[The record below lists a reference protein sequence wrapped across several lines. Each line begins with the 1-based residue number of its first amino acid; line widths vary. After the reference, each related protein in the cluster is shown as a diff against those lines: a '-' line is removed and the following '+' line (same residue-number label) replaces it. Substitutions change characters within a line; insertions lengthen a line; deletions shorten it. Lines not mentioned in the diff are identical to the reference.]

1 MLGVDLFLIED
12 SDLKVTIMR
21 WDDHNDKNFGK
32 GSMNDPYPM
41 EKKKSSFTKILLIG
55 LLLFIAGSYG
65 YEKLVKDKNL
75 FKKERTENNVRTPA
89 SEITSEEAPSNFE
102 EIEDVV
108 SSVNNEETLPTEPV
122 RNQTQQ
128 IERNKVNTPEEAS
141 SVVSSASPAS
151 SKPAPPTSTRLSS
164 KPDYSGLSTIE
175 ILERQNHE
183 SVVKEAR
190 RAGVSTEG
198 STTEIL
204 ERINHASVVK
214 EAKRAGVSTEGSTT
228 DILERINHASVVKEA
243 RRAGVS
249 TEGSTTDILERIN
262 HASVVKEARRVGVST
277 EGSTTDILERINRKA
292 LEKYGY

>member
-75 FKKERTENNVRTPA
+75 FKKERTENNARTPA

-108 SSVNNEETLPTEPV
+108 SSVNNEETLPAEPV

-141 SVVSSASPAS
+141 SVVSSASPES
-151 SKPAPPTSTRLSS
+151 SKPAPPTSTRSS
-164 KPDYSGLSTIE
+164 SSPDYSGLSTSE
-175 ILERQNHE
+175 ILERRTHE
-183 SVVKEAR
+183 NVVRRAR
-190 RAGVSTEG
+190 EAGVSTEG
-198 STTEIL
+198 STSDIL
-204 ERINHASVVK
+204 ERITHANVVK
-214 EAKRAGVSTEGSTT
+214 RARQAGVSTEGSTS
-228 DILERINHASVVKEA
+228 DILERITHANVVKRA
-243 RRAGVS
+243 RQAGVS
-249 TEGSTTDILERIN
+249 TEGSTSDILERIT
-262 HASVVKEARRVGVST
+262 HANVVKRARQAGVST
-277 EGSTTDILERINRKA
+277 EGSTSDILERITRKNM
-292 LEKYGY
+292 EKYGY